1 MEFEF
6 NFGEQTLAQGIKKNE
21 KVYASVSGVALPLS
35 QEELMFMDSDSGK
48 NHVMTHQ
55 VLQAMSLCQTFK
67 PLDQHVLSISQ
78 SIPELANQ
86 ASAIQQVTQYL
97 INKKLLV
104 EDEQWQGKLAISS
117 PQVNMSSAGIV
128 IRIGQNPPQLRRALK
143 SLVKYQSKFNTQ
155 FPVQIYDDSNNE
167 KLEQEFEELCKE
179 FKSELNITFYNKTWQ
194 QQFITMLKSEF
205 DTQKETIDWLLNKNS
220 NVYTG
225 GRIWN
230 FALLNNAGKK
240 FLFFNDDY
248 IFESRHLGQE
258 SRQLSLNESDDLNV
272 GFALSLSEIRESSIE
287 YQQDILT
294 TLINTCGQSIG
305 NWISTSDITFKSIEG
320 LNLLAL
326 QRIKATSVIKS
337 IGTGTW
343 GSPRSNTNSWLYYLK
358 GQQKIDFWKSRE
370 VYLDNIEA
378 SNLLHYSV
386 DFEAHAL
393 SQYAPAAIDNSD
405 MMPFAAP
412 VSHSEDQFYNALSL
426 FCYPHQVCLQVP
438 VMLGHIQAGKTNR
451 SDSNHIA
458 RKPNFNK
465 FIADY
470 ALTLI
475 ETTDAQNPQLR
486 LKTLANYVMGLADSS
501 DRTLLNRL
509 KEYLSHIRSDMV
521 LSMQNQLSQS
531 PDAPVYWQAD
541 VREIIEAN
549 GKALLENDVPV
560 LDGFVETLDADQ
572 YIETVRQ
579 ELNKMAIA
587 MSLWPEL
594 WEFCKT
600 TK

>member
-35 QEELMFMDSDSGK
+35 SDELMFMDRGSGE
-48 NHVMTHQ
+48 NHVMTHH

-67 PLDQHVLSISQ
+67 PLDQHVLTISQ
-78 SIPELANQ
+78 NIPDLVNQ
-86 ASAIQQVTQYL
+86 ASAIQQVTKYL
-97 INKKLLV
+97 INKNLLI
-104 EDEQWQGKLAISS
+104 EDKQWQEKLSEGS
-117 PQVNMSSAGIV
+117 PQVNISSAGIV
-128 IRIGQNPPQLRRALK
+128 IQIDQNPQQLRRSLK
-143 SLVKYQSKFNTQ
+143 SLVKYQGKFNTH

-167 KLEQEFEELCKE
+167 KLEKEFEVLCKE
-179 FKSELNITFYNKTWQ
+179 FKTELNINFYNKTWQ

-205 DTQKETIDWLLNKNS
+205 FNQEETIDWLLNKSS
-220 NVYTG
+220 NGYTG
-225 GRIWN
+225 GRIYN

-240 FLFFNDDY
+240 FLLFKDDY
-248 IFESRHLGQE
+248 IFESRYMGQE
-258 SRQLSLNESDDLNV
+258 SKQISLKDGDDLNV
-272 GFALSLSEIRESSIE
+272 GFALSLSEIRDSSIE
-287 YQQDILT
+287 YEHDLLS

-305 NWISTSDITFKSIEG
+305 NWLSTSDIQFKSIEG
-320 LNLLAL
+320 LNLLEL
-326 QRIKATSVIKS
+326 QRIKASSVIKS

-343 GSPRSNTNSWLYYLK
+343 GSPRSNSNYWLYYLQ
-358 GQQKIDFWKSRE
+358 GTQKVDFWKNRE
-370 VYLDNIEA
+370 IYLDNIEA

-386 DFEAHAL
+386 DFEVHAL
-393 SQYAPAAIDNSD
+393 TQYAAAAIDNSN

-412 VSHSEDQFYNALSL
+412 VKHSEDQFFNALSL
-426 FCYPHQVCLQVP
+426 YCYPHQVSLQMP
-438 VMLGHIQAGKTNR
+438 VMLGHIQAGKTDR
-451 SDSNHIA
+451 SSSNHIA

-475 ETTDAQNPQLR
+475 ESTDAQNPQLR
-486 LKTLANYVMGLADSS
+486 LKILANYVKGLVDSS

-531 PDAPVYWQAD
+531 PEAPVYWQAD
-541 VREIIEAN
+541 VREIVEAN
-549 GKALLENDVPV
+549 GKALLKNDVPI
-560 LDGFVETLDADQ
+560 LEGFVDTLDEDQ
-572 YIETVRQ
+572 YIVEIRKK
-579 ELNKMAIA
+579 LNQAASA

-600 TK
+600 SK